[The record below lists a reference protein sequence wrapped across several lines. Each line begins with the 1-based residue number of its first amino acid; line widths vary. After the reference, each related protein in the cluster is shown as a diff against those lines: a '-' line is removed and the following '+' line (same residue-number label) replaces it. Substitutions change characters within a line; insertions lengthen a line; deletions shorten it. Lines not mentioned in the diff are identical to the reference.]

1 MGNTGDCPNW
11 CPLCSH
17 PKRPCSISGCPSHF
31 VSHPLSFHS
40 VCLFIAVFLSSL
52 ILFVD
57 VTPLCPEPLFRLC
70 FLSLTAERKKSG
82 SWHPKTHKVE
92 MLNENTDKAKKKRK
106 LDAEGQIGRA
116 ACIFLYRRD
125 TSTRCFVPTFCNIF
139 KCTRG
144 AK

>member
-57 VTPLCPEPLFRLC
+57 VTPLCPGPLFRLC

-82 SWHPKTHKVE
+82 SWHPKTPKVE
-92 MLNENTDKAKKKRK
+92 MLNENTDKAKKKK
-106 LDAEGQIGRA
+106 TG
-116 ACIFLYRRD
+116 C
-125 TSTRCFVPTFCNIF
+125 
-139 KCTRG
+139 RG
-144 AK
+144 PNRPGSMHLSPQERHFDSLLCSHIL